1 MLPFVMPH
9 VNVTVC
15 SGFDADVMFQTCLLR
30 QKTVSDDADLI
41 QDQACGS
48 LRNIWKASV
57 VTFD

>member
-1 MLPFVMPH
+1 MPH
-9 VNVTVC
+9 VNVTVRG
-15 SGFDADVMFQTCLLR
+15 GFDADVMFQTHLLR

-48 LRNIWKASV
+48 VRNIWKASV